1 MFSRSLRIQ
10 IWSHKPQDFR
20 YRSPWRIHET
30 NGIFTDLWMV
40 DIYSNCIGI
49 HIPVPWMLWAC
60 GILLGTT
67 VKNRHI
73 LESNA
78 CHMCVLTYPVFT
90 HRSSNVCKDAA
101 FSQDKNWRNRQTKTQ
116 YRLRNRL
123 SYGILVG
130 GLQPLWKISVKMGIF
145 PKFRCENTK
154 YFKTRLEH
162 IDLNRGPFPR
172 RSKLVETTT

>member
-10 IWSHKPQDFR
+10 ICSHKPQDFR

-40 DIYSNCIGI
+40 DIYSNCIGTYTSPMDAMGMRNFAWGNGEEPPHSRI
-49 HIPVPWMLWAC
+49 
-60 GILLGTT
+60 
-67 VKNRHI
+67 K
-73 LESNA
+73 
-78 CHMCVLTYPVFT
+78 HMSHVCVLTYPVFT